1 MQNYQSLIEFL
12 AELRE
17 NNNTVWFDG
26 NRSRYKALREEFIDF
41 TTEVHAGMLGFD
53 PSLRHLN
60 PRKSLFRINRDI
72 RFSRDKTPYKTHIGA
87 KFSATGQKKE
97 IAGYGFGFSAD
108 GGLYIMAG
116 INKLPTD
123 RLNLIR
129 DDLVNEES
137 KLLDILLGFTQ
148 KQSPQTPFIKG
159 ALNEFELSDLGF
171 GALKNIPRGYPKD
184 FAYPELLKLQAFW
197 AMGRRSLIPAQAGI
211 HKKAFK
217 SGELR
222 DYILER
228 FEQLQPMVTAMNE
241 VLGAISN

>member
-129 DDLVNEES
+129 DDLVSEES
-137 KLLDILLGFTQ
+137 KLLNLFLSLG
-148 KQSPQTPFIKG
+148 
-159 ALNEFELSDLGF
+159 AEFELSDLGF
-171 GALKNIPRGYPKD
+171 GTLKNIPRGYPKD